1 MYGGEELVMSGA
13 TASNAIINGGFQDDA
28 GAAIGTT
35 INNSGIE
42 IVESGATATG
52 TTVNGGEQLVN
63 AGGIARNTVINGG
76 TEYVFA
82 GGTANGVT
90 FGGHTGVLQLEQP
103 GSLTGVISGWQTGDA
118 IDFNGTVT
126 GAVING
132 STLQV
137 TLSGGQSFSYQLA
150 GQQSGTVIRIDYPG
164 NGSVLRLVAKSPP
177 LVTAALAHDT
187 GTSATDKITADPALI
202 GAGDPNATVHFT
214 IDGTPNA
221 ATVTADAAGAWR
233 YTPAGLADGVHTIVA
248 SETDAAGQTGI
259 SSLTFRLDTDTALAP
274 SLVVGGGGT
283 PTLNAAASHNV
294 SFVLA
299 GLDDETGTAIFS
311 DGLNSIAV
319 AVSGN
324 GSYAVDLSTLNDG
337 PISSRLTLG
346 DPAGNNFSASGNQ
359 VNLDTDKGVMPRLL
373 VNGGQP
379 VIGVVHG
386 SAVAFTVASRMRP
399 GRQHSATAPIPSS
412 SRSTA
417 MALSR
422 QTSAPLIPLP
432 SARR

>member
-1 MYGGEELVMSGA
+1 MTTFLVTSGQTLSGVTLASGDTEAVLFGGTA
-13 TASNAIINGGFQDDA
+13 TSTIINGGFQDDA
-28 GAAIGTT
+28 GTATNTTINGGYQFVESGGTASNTTVYSGAEQLVMSGGTAAGTT
-35 INNSGIE
+35 I
-42 IVESGATATG
+42 
-52 TTVNGGEQLVN
+52 NGGEQLVN

-214 IDGTPNA
+214 
-221 ATVTADAAGAWR
+221 
-233 YTPAGLADGVHTIVA
+233 
-248 SETDAAGQTGI
+248 
-259 SSLTFRLDTDTALAP
+259 
-274 SLVVGGGGT
+274 
-283 PTLNAAASHNV
+283 
-294 SFVLA
+294 
-299 GLDDETGTAIFS
+299 
-311 DGLNSIAV
+311 
-319 AVSGN
+319 
-324 GSYAVDLSTLNDG
+324 
-337 PISSRLTLG
+337 
-346 DPAGNNFSASGNQ
+346 
-359 VNLDTDKGVMPRLL
+359 
-373 VNGGQP
+373 
-379 VIGVVHG
+379 
-386 SAVAFTVASRMRP
+386 
-399 GRQHSATAPIPSS
+399 
-412 SRSTA
+412 
-417 MALSR
+417 
-422 QTSAPLIPLP
+422 
-432 SARR
+432 